1 MDFYYRYAVGF
12 VIVLFLAGCS
22 QSNPGVQKNT
32 PTPPVVIVPNAER
45 LIGEATDRNIL
56 SVAVEVDGP
65 RGSER
70 FVCTDPSK
78 IERFV
83 FRSISAQPGEARM
96 RDAKAKFT
104 FKRPPQLPGPSSIP
118 VSRKSITTA
127 GNGFVRTLKQ

>member
-1 MDFYYRYAVGF
+1 MTFYYRYIGGF

-22 QSNPGVQKNT
+22 QSTPGVQKNT
-32 PTPPVVIVPNAER
+32 PTPPVVIVPNTER

-78 IERFV
+78 IELFV

-104 FKRPPQLPGPSSIP
+104 FKRPAQLPVPCSIP
-118 VSRKSITTA
+118 VSSNSITTA